1 MGSDL
6 TLRFPPSPPTG
17 SSPAQGGASRRG
29 REGLSTCGQ
38 TSADRPGGQ
47 QGREDRLR
55 PVAAAR
61 AHVLAGMIMNNNDG
75 PGYCA

>member
-47 QGREDRLR
+47 QGGRTGSARLLQPELTSLR
-55 PVAAAR
+55 V
-61 AHVLAGMIMNNNDG
+61 
-75 PGYCA
+75 